1 MCMYAQA
8 SRCGPSEAGG
18 NFTDFTYFTDRPRT
32 PAAGHK
38 IAEMTVDEL
47 CATAKGLSPR
57 AASMASA
64 MLPLTGPLPTA
75 LHSALT
81 AALDPSAHNV
91 EPLTAGEVQD
101 VLHAAVRP
109 ADCAPWL
116 RDNDDFV
123 QAHRFAVTVCLTA
136 ECLTTTVLELL
147 LEDHS
152 TVH

>member
-1 MCMYAQA
+1 MYAQA

-81 AALDPSAHNV
+81 AALDHAARNA
-91 EPLTAGEVQD
+91 EPLTACEVQE
-101 VLHAAVRP
+101 LLYAAVHP
-109 ADCAPWL
+109 ADCVAWL
-116 RDNDDFV
+116 RDNNNFV
-123 QAHRFAVTVCLTA
+123 QAHRFAVAVCLTA
-136 ECLTTTVLELL
+136 ERVTTTALELL
-147 LEDHS
+147 LDGHS
-152 TVH
+152 TMH